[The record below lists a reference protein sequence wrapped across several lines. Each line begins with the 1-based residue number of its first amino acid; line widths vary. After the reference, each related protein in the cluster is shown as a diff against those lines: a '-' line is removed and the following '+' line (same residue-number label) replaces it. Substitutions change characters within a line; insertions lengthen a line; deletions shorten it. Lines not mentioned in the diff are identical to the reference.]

1 MSPRTGAAADAFT
14 RSTTPMARTRGS
26 TRPHLD
32 HDTPTAIET
41 QREHHDPVRTRHHGR
56 SVDSGLEA
64 VQSLTLDGTLATEE
78 SLAVAIEQRVHEL
91 VVELDLRDF
100 TDICRHAR
108 GAFPSDVLRAMTKVG
123 IRPIYRSH
131 HESDDQLRR
140 VPDPSPVRGDWYFD
154 RDSAANIA
162 KVLPGQV
169 LVAKP

>member
-1 MSPRTGAAADAFT
+1 MTRLTGFRSWRRRNEVRRGRLVE
-14 RSTTPMARTRGS
+14 RSTG
-26 TRPHLD
+26 D
-32 HDTPTAIET
+32 
-41 QREHHDPVRTRHHGR
+41 
-56 SVDSGLEA
+56 LEA